1 MRVSV
6 EAPVPVRS
14 LTQGMER
21 AYGRVE
27 DVLFSSLGVPLAGGL
42 AVMAVIGLI
51 LGATWPA
58 TTADEGTALS
68 TAKAA
73 LGGGHQWIEMLAPPL
88 QVAVYVPFFIF
99 GHPELATVV
108 PALFAALLLVLVV
121 AVAWRVTG
129 MLWAGAM
136 SGLLLLS
143 SAEYWHRSFLLPA
156 YQMFVFFGYL
166 GLALIASACRGT
178 RRSTALAIGG
188 GVALA
193 LSACSFNIGLVFLPA
208 ALLLA
213 FAGKVPWRRALL
225 GPAVAGVLLVPF
237 AVWHVAVAGVRN
249 AWIYPHSFLVVEHSA
264 DLQRF
269 RHLSDYDLLGYITQG
284 LPGMLLGVAPI
295 WLWLLAVVGLLVIGK
310 TYGARVS
317 AATVLA
323 MVVALF
329 PFVAVK
335 QLPNARYGY
344 LLVPAIAL
352 VAGVGLALALQSL
365 ARYQAGRRLL
375 LLGVSLLAVV
385 GASAAVSIHL
395 DEVRAERGS
404 LRNTELRDMASRIDD
419 DRAVLGRASY
429 LQVLLPDNQVYSP
442 LFLSEAEYLDY
453 VLWEDE
459 GKALQL
465 FGYRDIGWV
474 MFQKPVWKWERTF
487 NEWAFRETGQPPRYF
502 VCLPKSAGF
511 TEVYDGESFALYKVD
526 EGWLESG
533 SASGSCPVTACE
545 LQSLPGDWRLEPGL
559 EPGQVADGNYYC
571 E

>member
-6 EAPVPVRS
+6 GAPAPVRS
-14 LTQGMER
+14 LTEGMER

-88 QVAVYVPFFIF
+88 QVVLYVPFFIF
-99 GHPELATVV
+99 GHPEFATVV

-121 AVAWRVTG
+121 AIAWRVTG
-129 MLWAGAM
+129 MLWAGAIA
-136 SGLLLLS
+136 GLLLLS
-143 SAEYWHRSFLLPA
+143 SPEYWHRSSLLPA

-193 LSACSFNIGLVFLPA
+193 LSVCSFNIGLMFLPA

-225 GPAVAGVLLVPF
+225 GPAVAGVLLLPF

-249 AWIYPHSFLVVEHSA
+249 AWVYPHSFVVVKYSA
-264 DLQRF
+264 DLLRF
-269 RHLSDYDLLGYITQG
+269 RHLPDYDLLGYITQG
-284 LPGMLLGVAPI
+284 LPDMLLGAAPI

-329 PFVAVK
+329 PFVAVE
-335 QLPNARYGY
+335 QLPHARYGY

-352 VAGVGLALALQSL
+352 VAGVGLTLALQSL
-365 ARYQAGRRLL
+365 AQHRAGRRLL
-375 LLGVSLLAVV
+375 LLGASLLAVA

-395 DEVRAERGS
+395 DEVRAEHTT
-404 LRNTELRDMASRIDD
+404 LLYEELQEMASRIDD
-419 DRAVLGRASY
+419 DRAVLGRSSY

-442 LFLSEAEYLDY
+442 LFLSEEEYLDY
-453 VLWEDE
+453 ILWEDE
-459 GKALQL
+459 EKVRQFLAD
-465 FGYRDIGWV
+465 RDIGWV
-474 MFQKPVWKWERTF
+474 MLQKSVWRWERDF
-487 NEWAFRETGQPPRYF
+487 NYWAFRETGQPPRHY
-502 VCLPKSAGF
+502 VCLPQSVGF

-526 EGWLESG
+526 DDWLESE
-533 SASGSCPVTACE
+533 SASGSCPVSLCE
-545 LQSLPGDWRLEPGL
+545 LQSLPGDWRLEPG
-559 EPGQVADGNYYC
+559 QADGNYYC
-571 E
+571 EPP